1 MNMISSKVAQEPL
14 GASVLPKNFGAVFAA
29 EGDEKPRAA
38 AVTVRRQTDVFV
50 PEFRRNIS

>member
-29 EGDEKPRAA
+29 EGDEKPCAA
-38 AVTVRRQTDVFV
+38 AVTVRGQTDVFV